1 METGAGVLIVRGKV
15 ERVGLVTL
23 LIFGIILSACNSSKP
38 VSGGLTPMPV
48 SAIPTTSSVVTSV
61 PAPNSCLSSID
72 VGEWSDGR
80 LASQMIA
87 ISSEMG
93 TLADISQA
101 VSDGV
106 GGVVLM
112 GNGSSPALKIELAKM
127 RSLVSD
133 GVSPLV
139 MTDEEGGGIQP
150 LSALVGSM
158 PWPRMMAKTMSP
170 GQVESLTYRVGQAL
184 RSVGVNMDLAPV
196 VDLDAG
202 PGPSNTNPDGSRS
215 FSVDPPVADRYA
227 KAFEAGLEKAGV
239 IPVIKHFPGLG
250 GASGNTDFAIAH
262 TLSYSTLLKGGLI
275 PFQRLA
281 STAKVVMVS
290 NASIPGLTGG
300 VPSSLSPNA
309 IRVLRSVVG
318 FNGVIISDSLET
330 ISISSFQPDLSKAVV
345 ASAEAG
351 VDLVMLASSNPNQV
365 PIYQSA
371 KRALARAIATG
382 VLPRGA
388 AEASVGRILV
398 LKGFAP
404 SCIHY

>member
-1 METGAGVLIVRGKV
+1 M
-15 ERVGLVTL
+15 GLVAVVA
-23 LIFGIILSACNSSKP
+23 FGIILSGCNSSKP
-38 VSGGLTPMPV
+38 VSGELAQKPV
-48 SAIPTTSSVVTSV
+48 SAISTTSSTATSA
-61 PAPNSCLSSID
+61 PAPTTCLSSID
-72 VGEWSDGR
+72 VGQWSDGR

-87 ISSEMG
+87 ISSEVG

-101 VSDGV
+101 VSGGV

-112 GNGSSPALKIELAKM
+112 GNGSSPALKTELAKM
-127 RSLVSD
+127 RSLVPD

-139 MTDEEGGGIQP
+139 TTDEEGGGIQP

-158 PWPRMMAKTMSP
+158 PWPRMMAKTMSSV
-170 GQVESLTYRVGQAL
+170 QVESLTYRVGQAL
-184 RSVGVNMDLAPV
+184 RSVGVTMDLAPV

-215 FSVDPPVADRYA
+215 FSADPTIAARYA

-239 IPVIKHFPGLG
+239 IPVLKHFPGLG
-250 GASGNTDFAIAH
+250 GASGNTDFTPAH
-262 TLSYSTLLKGGLI
+262 TLPYSTLLQGGLI

-281 STAKVVMVS
+281 STAQAVMVS
-290 NASIPGLTGG
+290 NASIPGLTDG
-300 VPSSLSPNA
+300 VPSSLSPKA
-309 IRVLRSVVG
+309 IGILRKVVG
-318 FNGVIISDSLET
+318 FNGVIVSDSLET
-330 ISISSFQPDLSKAVV
+330 VSISSYQPDLAKAVV

-351 VDLVMLASSNPNQV
+351 VDLIMLASSNPNQL

-382 VLPRGA
+382 VLTRGA
-388 AEASVGRILV
+388 AEASVGRILA

-404 SCIHY
+404 SCIYY